1 MAITRRQFLKR
12 TGALTAGSFL
22 SQGLF
27 RNPLFLRQAMAA
39 IGDRYLVV
47 VFLEG
52 GNDGLNT
59 VVPLGDVGSS
69 ALRAA
74 YEAARGTGATGLRL
88 DTGILT
94 QFATDPNTGT
104 PLALHPGMSALLD
117 STVRPHAAI
126 IQGAG
131 YPSYS
136 LSHDESKTAWQTGN
150 PLGNTAFPNGWVG
163 RYLAANYGPLAI
175 PGVAVRSEVPP
186 EFRQRTTNVLTID
199 RVRDFDFPYDPFN
212 SDDDDA
218 KRTAF
223 LALCAKASSSL
234 HPTFKYIGDS
244 GTSTLLSSESY
255 PQVEAPYNAR
265 SDGMS
270 STWAKHYANNGNPG
284 DPVGLNTGF
293 ARDLREVAKMIYG
306 VSQGIP
312 SGNAITSR
320 FFEVANGGYDTHTSQ
335 GTDGLNDKQNG
346 LHHDVFDALSLFYKD
361 CLDMGVANKVLVL
374 VWSEFSRRIPQNDSG
389 TDHGSQGPVFVIG
402 GTVNGGVAYG
412 SHPNINGV
420 DPMKPDALDDDGNTP
435 YSQAPNNLSDLKL
448 PFRSTDIRDIY
459 GTILKHWLNLD
470 DATTQSY
477 LPLDTGMDPDL
488 FWTVPHFD
496 LGFLP

>member
-27 RNPLFLRQAMAA
+27 RNPLFLQQAMAA

-47 VFLEG
+47 VFLDG

-74 YEAARGTGATGLRL
+74 YEAARGTGPTGLRL

-117 STVRPHAAI
+117 STVRPHAAV

-136 LSHDESKTAWQTGN
+136 LSHDESRTAWQTGN
-150 PLGNTAFPNGWVG
+150 PLGDGAFPNGWVG
-163 RYLAANYGPLAI
+163 RYLAANYGSLEI
-175 PGVAVRSEVPP
+175 PGVAVRSEVPG
-186 EFRQRTTNVLTID
+186 EFRQRTTNVLTIN
-199 RVRDFDFPYDPFN
+199 RVKDFDFPYDPSFGG
-212 SDDDDA
+212 DDNA
-218 KRTAF
+218 KRTAY
-223 LALCAKASSSL
+223 LALCDKASSSMQ
-234 HPTFKYIGDS
+234 PTFKYIGDS
-244 GTSTLLSSESY
+244 GTSTLLSTESY
-255 PQVEAPYNAR
+255 PQVEGPYNAR
-265 SDGMS
+265 SDG
-270 STWAKHYANNGNPG
+270 TTKWYKHYSNSIQGE
-284 DPVGLNTGF
+284 PVGLNTGF
-293 ARDLREVAKMIYG
+293 ARNLREVAKMIYG

-312 SGNAITSR
+312 AYNPLTTR
-320 FFEVANGGYDTHTSQ
+320 FFEVANGGYDTHRDQ
-335 GTDGLNDKQNG
+335 GIDGANDQQNG
-346 LHHDVFDALSLFYKD
+346 LHHEVFDALSLFYKD

-412 SHPNINGV
+412 NHPNINGV
-420 DPMKPDALDDDGNTP
+420 DSGAPQALDDDGNTP
-435 YSQAPNNLSDLKL
+435 YSQAPNNLSDLTL

-470 DATTQSY
+470 DATTQSF
-477 LPLDTGMDPDL
+477 LPLDTGMDPDT
-488 FWTVPHFD
+488 FWTVPNFG